1 MNGYLLIALAV
12 AAVLVD
18 VAFAPGATLFGARP
32 ELTLVLIALWAALRP
47 QSEVMLLAP
56 TAGLALGL
64 LGNEPL
70 GASVLAFAPI
80 VLAGGSRGDTSTE
93 RRFVFSI
100 GLVAAGTP
108 VYVLAL
114 AVLSRILGDPSPF
127 GLGALPTLATL
138 MLLNAVLAAVLYWP
152 LARLTG
158 DPAARTELRRY

>member
-18 VAFAPGATLFGARP
+18 VAFAPGATLFGVRP

-47 QSEVMLLAP
+47 QPEVMLLAP
-56 TAGLALGL
+56 AAGLTLGL

-80 VLAGGSRGDTSTE
+80 VLAGGSRNGASTE

-100 GLVAAGTP
+100 GLVAASTL
-108 VYVLAL
+108 VYAPAL
-114 AVLSRILGDPSPF
+114 AAASWLLGDPVPLGS
-127 GLGALPTLATL
+127 GALRTVATV
-138 MLLNAVLAAVLYWP
+138 MLLNAALAAVLYWP
-152 LARLTG
+152 LARLSG
-158 DPAARTELRRY
+158 DPAARNELRRY

>member
-1 MNGYLLIALAV
+1 MNGYLLIALAL

-18 VAFAPGATLFGARP
+18 VAFAPGATLFGVRP

-56 TAGLALGL
+56 AAGLALGL

-70 GASVLAFAPI
+70 GASVLALAPI
-80 VLAGGSRGDTSTE
+80 ALAGGSRNGASTQ

-100 GLVAAGTP
+100 GLVAAGTL
-108 VYVLAL
+108 VYAPAL
-114 AVLSRILGDPSPF
+114 AAISWLLGDPSPL

-138 MLLNAVLAAVLYWP
+138 MLLNAVLAAMLYWP

>member
-12 AAVLVD
+12 TAVLVD
-18 VAFAPGATLFGARP
+18 VAFAPGASLLGARP

-56 TAGLALGL
+56 AAGLALGL

-80 VLAGGSRGDTSTE
+80 VLAAGGRDRTSTE

-100 GLVAAGTP
+100 GLVAAGTL
-108 VYVLAL
+108 VYVLVL
-114 AVLSRILGDPSPF
+114 AIVSQIVGGPSPL
-127 GLGALPTLATL
+127 GMGALPTLATV